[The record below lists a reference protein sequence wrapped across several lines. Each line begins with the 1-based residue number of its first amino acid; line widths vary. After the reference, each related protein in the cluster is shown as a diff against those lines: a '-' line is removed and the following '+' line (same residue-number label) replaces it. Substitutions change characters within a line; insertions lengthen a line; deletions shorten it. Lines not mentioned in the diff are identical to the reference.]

1 MSSSLHSAAHKAFLS
16 KCHITQLLRHPRA
29 CSGGGGGDG
38 GGDGGGCFPLTLQAF
53 YQDSIVSRWPVC
65 LVTNDDRRA
74 WLSDINEQMSCCAA
88 GRVLILEPLGVF
100 TENSPRLSFC
110 LQDAALRARVAQTHL
125 LQIINHFFWTHIHIF
140 QKAFQPQEIR
150 ISGDDH
156 VWIWADIYFCASP

>member
-1 MSSSLHSAAHKAFLS
+1 MWHYTASPSPSSLFW
-16 KCHITQLLRHPRA
+16 RRRRWWRRWR
-29 CSGGGGGDG
+29 
-38 GGDGGGCFPLTLQAF
+38 GGCFPLTLQAF

-100 TENSPRLSFC
+100 TENSPQLSFC

-150 ISGDDH
+150 ISGDDN